1 MLIVLYIL
9 KMVASPTFYK
19 FMLLNDLYQE
29 TIAAITA
36 NKARSGLTILGIVIG
51 IASVISLTA
60 IGQGSQNSIT
70 SSIQSIGSNLIMVM
84 PGASRSA
91 GVSGGMGSAESL
103 SLSDME
109 AIKKNVIGVK
119 AIAPEISKRYQIVAG
134 SANTNTTV
142 LGTNVDY
149 QQVRSLEIESG
160 NFFSESDITA
170 SRKVAV
176 IGPTVRDDLFG
187 EGVDPVGQTIKIN
200 NNNFKIVGMTKS
212 KGGSSASSQDDQITI
227 PYTVAQKYFTNSKYV
242 GTISI
247 SATSEDDITSV
258 QEQATSLLLE
268 RHNKT
273 TETADFR
280 IMNQADIVSAAS
292 SITETLTMLLAA
304 IAGISLLV
312 GGIGI
317 MNMMLTNVTERT
329 KEIGLRK
336 AIGARR
342 NDISNQFL
350 AEAITLTFLGGVIGI
365 ILGWLIA
372 WGITTFASL
381 SASVSW
387 SSILLAFGVSAAIG
401 VIFGYYPA
409 RRASKLNPIDALRYE

>member
-1 MLIVLYIL
+1 
-9 KMVASPTFYK
+9 
-19 FMLLNDLYQE
+19 
-29 TIAAITA
+29 
-36 NKARSGLTILGIVIG
+36 
-51 IASVISLTA
+51 
-60 IGQGSQNSIT
+60 
-70 SSIQSIGSNLIMVM
+70 
-84 PGASRSA
+84 
-91 GVSGGMGSAESL
+91 MGSAQSL
-103 SLSDME
+103 SLGDLE
-109 AIKKNVIGVK
+109 AITKQVSGIEAV
-119 AIAPEISKRYQIVAG
+119 APEISKRYQIVAG
-134 SANTNTTV
+134 SANINTSV
-142 LGTNVDY
+142 LGTNVAY
-149 QQVRSLEIESG
+149 QQVRSLEIELG
-160 NFFSESDITA
+160 NFFSESDVNS

-176 IGPTVRDDLFG
+176 IGSTVRDDLFG
-187 EGVDPVGQTIKIN
+187 ENEDPIGKTIKIN
-200 NNNFKIVGMTKS
+200 NNNFKIIGMTKS
-212 KGGSSASSQDDQITI
+212 KGGSSTSSQDDQITI
-227 PYTVAQKYFTNSKYV
+227 PYTVSQKYFTNNQYV
-242 GTISI
+242 NSISI
-247 SATSEDDITSV
+247 SAVSEDVIDSV
-258 QEQATSLLLE
+258 QEQVTALLLE

-292 SITETLTMLLAA
+292 SITKTLTMLLAA

-350 AEAITLTFLGGVIGI
+350 AEAVTLTFLGGIIGVM
-365 ILGWLIA
+365 LGWLIA
-372 WGITTFASL
+372 WAITTFASL
-381 SASVSW
+381 NASVSW

>member
-1 MLIVLYIL
+1 
-9 KMVASPTFYK
+9 
-19 FMLLNDLYQE
+19 MLLNDLYQE

>member
-1 MLIVLYIL
+1 
-9 KMVASPTFYK
+9 
-19 FMLLNDLYQE
+19 MLLNDLYQE
-29 TIAAITA
+29 TIAAVTA

-51 IASVISLTA
+51 IASVIALTA
-60 IGQGSQNSIT
+60 IGQGTQDSIT
-70 SSIQSIGSNLIMVM
+70 SSIQSIGPNLIMVM
-84 PGASRSA
+84 PGAQSSG
-91 GVSGGMGSAESL
+91 GVSSGMGSAQSL
-103 SLSDME
+103 SLGDLE
-109 AIKKNVIGVK
+109 AITKQVSGIEAV
-119 AIAPEISKRYQIVAG
+119 APEISKRYQIVAG
-134 SANTNTTV
+134 SANINTSV
-142 LGTNVDY
+142 LGTNVAY
-149 QQVRSLEIESG
+149 QQVRSLEIELG
-160 NFFSESDITA
+160 NFFSESDVNS

-176 IGPTVRDDLFG
+176 IGSTVRDDLFG
-187 EGVDPVGQTIKIN
+187 ENEDPIGKTIKIN
-200 NNNFKIVGMTKS
+200 NNNFKIIGMTKS
-212 KGGSSASSQDDQITI
+212 KGGSSTSSQDDQITI
-227 PYTVAQKYFTNSKYV
+227 PYTVSQKYFTNNQYV
-242 GTISI
+242 NSISI
-247 SATSEDDITSV
+247 SAVSEDVIDSV
-258 QEQATSLLLE
+258 QEQVTALLLE

-292 SITETLTMLLAA
+292 SITKTLTMLLAA

-350 AEAITLTFLGGVIGI
+350 AEAVTLTFLGGIIGVM
-365 ILGWLIA
+365 LGWLIA
-372 WGITTFASL
+372 WAITTFASL
-381 SASVSW
+381 NASVSW